1 MPIDQWSEDIFV
13 VRLGDDPQFTEDMN
27 SVDQNLSYHRHVDVI
42 LDFSGVAFMNSTN
55 ISRLLSV
62 RQKTIQGEN
71 KLILCCV
78 STRLWSTFLATGL
91 DKVFTFCNDV
101 PTSLATLQMQ

>member
-27 SVDQNLSYHRHVDVI
+27 AIDQNLSYHRHADVI
-42 LDFSGVAFMNSTN
+42 LDFSGVSFMNSTN
-55 ISRLLSV
+55 ISRLLAV

-71 KLILCCV
+71 KLILCSV

-91 DKVFTFCNDV
+91 DKVFTFSNDV
-101 PTSLATLQMQ
+101 TTALATVQLS